1 MILNSDLSFKIYTED
16 NNVLIG
22 TYSVLNPET
31 ITLNG
36 TEGKIGQLTSI
47 EIIEGNISFEIN
59 LSGICQSILEGEK
72 DETYEESKTY
82 IADSEFEKYLIELG
96 IDDVADNFVLT
107 SKINSLDYLDL
118 NERNITSLV
127 GIEDFIG
134 LEGLNA
140 SRNQISGV
148 LDLSRNSK
156 LVDVI
161 LPSNPIKKLYLKN
174 NSALVSL
181 YVYDTNTLEKLEIS
195 NSPQLIKLT
204 AHNAKLQEL
213 DLTNSLEIFNLRIW
227 DNQLNRLDLSFLS
240 QLKYLVAQKVLN
252 DSIGGEIR
260 SFYSGFV

>member
-1 MILNSDLSFKIYTED
+1 M
-16 NNVLIG
+16 
-22 TYSVLNPET
+22 
-31 ITLNG
+31 
-36 TEGKIGQLTSI
+36 
-47 EIIEGNISFEIN
+47 
-59 LSGICQSILEGEK
+59 
-72 DETYEESKTY
+72 
-82 IADSEFEKYLIELG
+82 IELG

-161 LPSNPIKKLYLKN
+161 LPSNPIKELYLKN

-204 AHNAKLQEL
+204 AHN
-213 DLTNSLEIFNLRIW
+213 
-227 DNQLNRLDLSFLS
+227 DNYKN
-240 QLKYLVAQKVLN
+240 
-252 DSIGGEIR
+252 
-260 SFYSGFV
+260 